1 MINFD
6 NIDKYQRFY
15 AYILPYMKYFHNHV
29 FYEDVEIVGEE
40 NIPPIG
46 EPCFAISNHQNGLMD
61 PLAKLNMF
69 KDGRQPVYIAR
80 GDIFK
85 KDSIAKLLKFAKVLP
100 TFRTRD
106 GDRNDIRKNN
116 EIFQVAAN
124 VLLRG
129 GTVIL
134 YPEAQHQHGRY
145 LGDFKKGFP
154 RICFASEELAEFK
167 MNVKVLP
174 VCIHYTNYERIKSKL
189 LIVIGK
195 PFTFE
200 EFFDLYKTDPNLAY
214 AKLNEKAKMHL
225 KELVLDIQDHDHY
238 NEYDLLRMM
247 VSRDR
252 IPTTEKFSI
261 VFDEEKKVVHEVSQM
276 KENQPEQFEE
286 LMQMTKQYREGLI
299 QLKLR
304 DWLINSK
311 ISWGKTILKDILLL
325 FLLPV
330 YFYSIL
336 TNGIPFFLP
345 ELMVKRLKDRQL
357 FSTIRFGIGFFLF
370 PIWYLLLFLIIGAI
384 FNFLLAFWCLL
395 FAAAT
400 IGFLYYYKVWVIKVF
415 HSYRYLLL
423 KNDPLLTDLKQLKV
437 KILSFFKMI

>member
-6 NIDKYQRFY
+6 NIDKHHRFY
-15 AYILPYMKYFHNHV
+15 AYLLPYMKYIHNHV

-85 KDSIAKLLKFAKVLP
+85 KDSIAKLLKYVKVLP

-106 GDRNDIRKNN
+106 GDRNDIRNN
-116 EIFQVAAN
+116 NYIFKVAAN

-145 LGDFKKGFP
+145 LGEFKKGFP
-154 RICFASEELAEFK
+154 RICFASEALADFK
-167 MNVKVLP
+167 LDVKILP

-200 EFFDLYKTDPNLAY
+200 EFYEIYKTDSNLAY
-214 AKLNEKAKMHL
+214 AKLNEKAKQHL
-225 KELVLDIQDHDHY
+225 KELVLDIEDKEFYD
-238 NEYDLLRMM
+238 EYDLLRLM
-247 VSRDR
+247 VSRNR
-252 IPTTEKFSI
+252 IDKTAKFSEI
-261 VFDEEKKVVHEVSQM
+261 FQEEKKVIQEVTQM
-276 KENQPEQFEE
+276 KVEFPEKFEQ
-286 LMQMTKQYREGLI
+286 LMQSTKQYKEGLI
-299 QLKLR
+299 NLKLR
-304 DWLINSK
+304 DWLINSNVT
-311 ISWGKTILKDILLL
+311 WGKTLLKDCLLL
-325 FLLPV
+325 LLLPI
-330 YFYSIL
+330 YLFSFI
-336 TNGIPFFLP
+336 TNGVPFFVP

-357 FSTIRFGIGFFLF
+357 FSTIRFGMGFFIF
-370 PIWYLLLFLIIGAI
+370 PIWYLILFFIVWIANNILLGI
-384 FNFLLAFWCLL
+384 WCLV

-400 IGFLYYYKVWVIKVF
+400 IGFLYYYKIWVIKIF
-415 HSYRYLLL
+415 HSYKYLLL
-423 KNDPLLTDLKQLKV
+423 KNDPVLEEMKGLKN
-437 KILSFFKMI
+437 KILKFFEV